1 MSDGAGSWLLCRW
14 RGGRELEP
22 AGEISYEPRPLPTL
36 SVGIAVTKGTRPEW
50 AVQKLTEVGVDRM
63 VLFQSARCV
72 ARWSPEGAAQRLT
85 RLREVARQAAM
96 QSRRVWL
103 PSLEGPCG
111 LAELLE
117 REARAVSAGPA
128 QCPEPPATSDG
139 GLLRQGS
146 YEAPALAAGSGV
158 ALAVPGGAPL
168 SLATPT
174 VLVGPEGGWTEDE
187 LGLVR
192 AHVSLGPQVLR
203 AETAAIA
210 AGLLLVALRSGT
222 VRPPAVAETGPPA
235 GPRGRE

>member
-1 MSDGAGSWLLCRW
+1 
-14 RGGRELEP
+14 
-22 AGEISYEPRPLPTL
+22 
-36 SVGIAVTKGTRPEW
+36 
-50 AVQKLTEVGVDRM
+50 
-63 VLFQSARCV
+63 
-72 ARWSPEGAAQRLT
+72 
-85 RLREVARQAAM
+85 
-96 QSRRVWL
+96 
-103 PSLEGPCG
+103 
-111 LAELLE
+111 
-117 REARAVSAGPA
+117 
-128 QCPEPPATSDG
+128 
-139 GLLRQGS
+139 
-146 YEAPALAAGSGV
+146 LAAGSGV

-222 VRPPAVAETGPPA
+222 VRPPTVAEAGPPA